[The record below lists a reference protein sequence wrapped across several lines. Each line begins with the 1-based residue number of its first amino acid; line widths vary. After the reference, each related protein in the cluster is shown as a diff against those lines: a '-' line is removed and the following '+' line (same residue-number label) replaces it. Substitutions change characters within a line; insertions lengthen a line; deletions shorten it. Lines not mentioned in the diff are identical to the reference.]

1 MKFQVKETQ
10 TVNFVFD
17 RTKSFSKFYLCKTK
31 KYKKIFII
39 YDKYLGKT
47 WLKKLLYKIDKKQKI
62 SLIPLSAT
70 EKTKHITSISSL
82 SSKLEDGNCSRSD
95 LIIAMGGGTILDI
108 SGFIASVYMRGVD
121 LVMVP
126 TTLMGQTDAS
136 SAGKTCVNGKLTKNL
151 LGTLYLPKAVYN
163 NVAVLKSCSNHSNR
177 QGLSE
182 ILKYALLGSKKLL
195 ILLDRYSNK
204 RSEKLLLEIIKETIK
219 IRIKL
224 RIVDPLKSNLG
235 HTFGHAFES
244 DSKNLVSHGDAIS
257 VGTLFALKLSIQKK
271 MISQSDYEK
280 VYRLMQK
287 LNLNTKVDKSI
298 NITNIVNLM
307 MKDKKSN
314 GTHIGFV
321 LLKEIGNFSSN
332 SNLDF
337 SYIDPLKI
345 KAFLK
350 KSFEND
356 NILIKDHWKKLSL
369 S

>member
-1 MKFQVKETQ
+1 MKYQVKETQ
-10 TVNFVFD
+10 TVQFVFD
-17 RTKSFSKFYLCKTK
+17 RTQSFSKFYLCKTK
-31 KYKKIFII
+31 QYKKIFII
-39 YDKYLGKT
+39 YDKYLKKT
-47 WLKKLLYKIDKKQKI
+47 WLRKLLDKFDKKQKI
-62 SLIPLSAT
+62 ELIPLSAN
-70 EKTKHITSISSL
+70 EKTKHIKSISSL
-82 SSKLEDGNCSRSD
+82 SAKLENSNCSRSD

-108 SGFIASVYMRGVD
+108 SGFISSVYMRGID

-151 LGTLYLPKAVYN
+151 LGTLYLPKSVYN
-163 NVAVLKSCSNHSNR
+163 NVSVLKSCSNHSNR

-195 ILLDRYSNK
+195 KLLDRYSNK
-204 RSEKLLLEIIKETIK
+204 RSEQLLLQIIKETIK

-244 DSKNLVSHGDAIS
+244 DSNNTVSHGDAIS
-257 VGTLFALKLSIQKK
+257 VGILFALKLSIQKK
-271 MISQSDYEK
+271 MINQSDYER
-280 VYRLMQK
+280 VYSLMQK

-298 NITNIVNLM
+298 NIRNIVSLM

-332 SNLDF
+332 SKLQF
-337 SYIDPLKI
+337 AYIAPSKI

-356 NILIKDHWKKLSL
+356 NMLIKDHWKNLNL
-369 S
+369 N